1 MTLKRQL
8 QMSNKKS
15 KTTKSTNY
23 SINSKYNRYFSES
36 FKRTKVGEIQQKLLT
51 ISQVCELYEVSR
63 TTVYKWIY
71 AYSNLEPGVKM
82 VVEMESESL
91 KTKELLERNAELE
104 RFIGQK
110 QLEIDYLQKILE
122 LSSKDLGY
130 DFKKKYEI
138 KSLSS
143 SGKIREI

>member
-1 MTLKRQL
+1 
-8 QMSNKKS
+8 MSEKKS

-23 SINSKYNRYFSES
+23 SLNSKYNRYFSES
-36 FKRTKVGEIQQKLLT
+36 FKRTKVSEIQQKLLT

-71 AYSNLEPGVKM
+71 LYSNLGPGVKM

-110 QLEIDYLQKILE
+110 QLEIEYLQKILE

-130 DFKKKYEI
+130 DLKKKYEI